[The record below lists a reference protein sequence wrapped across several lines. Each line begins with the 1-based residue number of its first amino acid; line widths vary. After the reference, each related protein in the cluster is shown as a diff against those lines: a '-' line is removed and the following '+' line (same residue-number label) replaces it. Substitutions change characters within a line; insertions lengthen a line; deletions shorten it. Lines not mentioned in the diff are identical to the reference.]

1 MKRIPAHILILFWLT
16 TSCKN
21 NTEKIAFREK
31 SIHDEATHCQLIEK
45 SFSNKIGIENPEL
58 KELYLRCSIQDYYI
72 KLCES
77 KVQKADLLKYL
88 NKSISVKMEVKEGY
102 WDICPSDDPKAQS
115 RIGNYV
121 VITEIISN

>member
-1 MKRIPAHILILFWLT
+1 MKCISTYILILFWFT

-21 NTEKIAFREK
+21 NTEKIVFREK
-31 SIHDEATHCQLIEK
+31 SIHNEATHCQLVEK
-45 SFSNKIGIENPEL
+45 TFFNKVGVENPEM

-77 KVQKADLLKYL
+77 KVSKSDLLKYL
-88 NKSISVKMEVKEGY
+88 NKGISVKMEIREGN
-102 WDICPSDDPKAQS
+102 WDICPNDYPNAQS

-121 VITEIISN
+121 VITEIIKN